1 MHVGP
6 VCVVVVVL
14 VARQDASDRRL
25 REAGIGDRASGVE
38 TGVGCDP
45 CPACNVVSKPNI
57 SPVMLGLDKI
67 ALRYWTDELVT
78 R

>member
-1 MHVGP
+1 MIAEYASWFWSP
-6 VCVVVVVL
+6 
-14 VARQDASDRRL
+14 ARTRPIDGCAKAD
-25 REAGIGDRASGVE
+25 IGNRASGVE
-38 TGVGCDP
+38 TGVRCDP